1 MRRGLILV
9 TLLALSATVASADW
23 KAGVAAFQKHDYKT
37 ALKEFQAVAMA
48 SPDYAGAHYMVGLT
62 QQRLGDGNAAMA
74 SFKEANRLDPAN
86 AQYAMAYAS
95 VLLDKSRAQDASR
108 VLDAVKVDGLKG
120 TQKAVILTA
129 KAQAAYA
136 MGNNSSAIDLAKQAT
151 QADPKFA
158 DGWASLGT
166 VYANSGKQ
174 VEAFD
179 AYRRA
184 WEAKPDKLAYGRS
197 SVAAGITAAQLAGSA
212 QRRNLYSQVVVVATK
227 LADAK
232 QNADT
237 SLMASE
243 ALLGAGDY
251 ARAETYLQRSGLDT
265 ALISYYRGQI
275 AIGQQKA
282 AQAEKDLRAAL
293 TKRPD
298 ANLRRQIYTSLG
310 YVLDLQRKY
319 VDAGQAYQE
328 AGNATKVA
336 EMKDKEKKLK
346 NNEKADAEA
355 ERIKKIKELEKQF
368 KDVTGGAQPTP
379 PPSRP

>member
-37 ALKEFQAVAMA
+37 ALKEFQAAAA
-48 SPDYAGAHYMVGLT
+48 STPDYAGAHYMLGLT
-62 QQRLGDGNAAMA
+62 QQRLGDSNAAMA
-74 SFKEANRLDPAN
+74 SFQNANRLDPAN
-86 AQYAMAYAS
+86 AQFAMAYAS
-95 VLLDKSRAQDASR
+95 VLLDKNRAEDASR
-108 VLDAVKVDGLKG
+108 VLDAVKTDGLKG
-120 TQKAVILTA
+120 TQKAAVLTA

-136 MGNNSSAIDLAKQAT
+136 MGNNSSAVDLARQAT

-158 DGWASLGT
+158 DAWATLGT
-166 VYANSGKQ
+166 VYSNSGKQ
-174 VEAFD
+174 EDAFD
-179 AYRRA
+179 AYRKA
-184 WEAKPDKLAYGRS
+184 WDAKPDKLAYGRS
-197 SVAAGITAAQLAGSA
+197 AVAAGITAAQLAGSA
-212 QRRNLYSQVVVVATK
+212 QRHNLYVQVVTVATR

-232 QNADT
+232 ANPDT

-251 ARAETYLQRSGLDT
+251 ARAATYLQRTGMDT

-275 AIGQQKA
+275 AIGQKKA
-282 AQAEKDLRAAL
+282 PDAEKDLRTAL

-319 VDAGQAYQE
+319 VDAAQAYQE

-336 EMKDKEKKLK
+336 EMKDKQKKLE
-346 NNEKADAEA
+346 NNEKAEAEA
-355 ERIKKIKELEKQF
+355 ARIAKIKALEKQY
-368 KDVTGGAQPTP
+368 KNVTGGTQPTP
-379 PPSRP
+379 PPSQP